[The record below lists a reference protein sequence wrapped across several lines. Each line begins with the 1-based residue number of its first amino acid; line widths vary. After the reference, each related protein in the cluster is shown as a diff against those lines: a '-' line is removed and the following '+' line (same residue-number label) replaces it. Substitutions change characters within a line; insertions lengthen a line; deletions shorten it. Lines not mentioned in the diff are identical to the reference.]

1 AGGLR
6 VDTDHA
12 WGAGRA
18 VGQLQRAGPAVA
30 GGGRAALPHA
40 AACATRPARGGTA
53 RGVGDRGAAGTRAAA
68 CDRRRPSRG
77 GGVVAGTRGTG
88 GTSASAPGRRGAGG
102 TSATVEMDRVRRP
115 GAALATGPKPCAG
128 EPAGLAAVGR
138 DRDRVA

>member
-1 AGGLR
+1 
-6 VDTDHA
+6 
-12 WGAGRA
+12 
-18 VGQLQRAGPAVA
+18 
-30 GGGRAALPHA
+30 
-40 AACATRPARGGTA
+40 

-138 DRDRVA
+138 DRDRVAGERGIAAVDPSRPGATRPGFRGGPRVDAAWRDPKP